1 MVHGAIAGWYGQ
13 MATQMPGEDITPFIY
28 RSGNEPKGGETTLG
42 NPAFTPA
49 AVASLQVAEVCKI
62 LLGQGRCLNGRML
75 FLNLLDMEFLDM
87 EFEEVPIVP
96 GAAPGD
102 PG

>member
-1 MVHGAIAGWYGQ
+1 
-13 MATQMPGEDITPFIY
+13 
-28 RSGNEPKGGETTLG
+28 
-42 NPAFTPA
+42 
-49 AVASLQVAEVCKI
+49 
-62 LLGQGRCLNGRML
+62 ML

-87 EFEEVPIVP
+87 EFDEAPIAS